1 MSASPRATSGW
12 GRWKEGKVDKQDTL
26 SPAPLRCAFCG
37 EAFDPAEMVEV
48 EDGLWVCETCAV
60 EEYGVEVFNEVNEW
74 SNEA

>member
-1 MSASPRATSGW
+1 
-12 GRWKEGKVDKQDTL
+12 
-26 SPAPLRCAFCG
+26 
-37 EAFDPAEMVEV
+37 MVEV